1 MTDDVI
7 DCRHRRLQFCL
18 VAWAIVTIV
27 RAVMALV

>member
-7 DCRHRRLQFCL
+7 DRRHRRLQFFF